1 MIYHLTKSHIGG
13 GGVYAQRVSDALCTT
28 GYPSAV
34 LCAENG
40 SLTPSGRLAPLFD
53 RVLAGVLH
61 RCSSQTFH
69 TFLRRTCWR
78 PAAKI
83 GPSDVLHLHS
93 VTGFIGVRGLRRLIP
108 RGAKVFWTAHNPWM
122 FTGGCV
128 AYAGCDNFELS
139 CYQCPILPPPLRA
152 WARVEHRAKRSFARD
167 YSVQPIANSEWMAG
181 LIKRSTIYGEL
192 GDIPVVPPIVDSV
205 FRIGGE
211 GAAVRAALG
220 ISPDRF
226 VVGLLSRAVTDAGKG
241 IGKFFKALPVDRGF
255 LAKTTFIIIGDGRVA
270 LQSAADHRFTG
281 HVGKAAELAGYY
293 RAMDLFVSPSSME
306 TFGMALLEAQACG
319 TPVAAFAT
327 GGTPEAVCPDSVC
340 RLVPNGDFGA
350 LIGVI
355 EEDFA
360 RRIEWAQYA
369 EALHQWVAAR
379 HNPAV
384 IAGKQVEIYQKY
396 GFCGDSHG
404 S

>member
-1 MIYHLTKSHIGG
+1 MIHHLTKSHIGG
-13 GGVYAQRVSDALCTT
+13 GGVYAERLSDALCTT

-34 LCAENG
+34 LCAEDG

-83 GPSDVLHLHS
+83 GPSDVVHLHS

-108 RGAKVFWTAHNPWM
+108 RGAKVFWTGHNPWM

-128 AYAGCDNFELS
+128 AYAGCDNFERS
-139 CYQCPILPPPLRA
+139 CRQCPILPPPLRA
-152 WARVEHRAKRSFARD
+152 WARVEHQAKASFARE

-181 LIKRSTIYGEL
+181 WIKRSTIYGGT
-192 GDIPVVPPIVDSV
+192 GDIPVVPPIVEAT
-205 FRIGGE
+205 FRPGSDGM
-211 GAAVRAALG
+211 AARARLE
-220 ISPDRF
+220 IPPERF
-226 VVGLLSRAVTDAGKG
+226 VIGLSSRAVTDVGKG
-241 IGKFFKALPVDRGF
+241 IGRFFEALCPDWP
-255 LAKTTFIIIGDGRVA
+255 LAGQTTFLILGDGRIPMP
-270 LQSAADHRFTG
+270 SHADHRFTG
-281 HVGKAAELAGYY
+281 HVASPSALAEHY
-293 RAMDLFVSPSSME
+293 RAMDLFVSPSAME

-327 GGTPEAVCPDSVC
+327 GGTPEAVCPDPVC

-350 LIGVI
+350 LLGAI
-355 EEDFA
+355 EA
-360 RRIEWAQYA
+360 ASAGRGQRAGKA
-369 EALHQWVAAR
+369 EFLHQWVAAR
-379 HNPAV
+379 HSPDV
-384 IAGKQVEIYQKY
+384 IVSKQIDVYRKGGLVGEQL
-396 GFCGDSHG
+396 
-404 S
+404 